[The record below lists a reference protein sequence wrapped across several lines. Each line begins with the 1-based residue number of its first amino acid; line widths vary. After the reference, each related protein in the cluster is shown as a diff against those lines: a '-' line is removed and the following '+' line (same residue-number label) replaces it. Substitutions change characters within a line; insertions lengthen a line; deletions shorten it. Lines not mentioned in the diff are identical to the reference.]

1 MLKELIEEYQKELDK
16 FNNHISFEEF
26 QEKNSIKKDGVWGK
40 NFDNNYYKYEK
51 RYPRPNKAKLKRL
64 GIMIRQKM
72 VELENELNV
81 Y

>member
-16 FNNHISFEEF
+16 VNNRISWEEFEE
-26 QEKNSIKKDGVWGK
+26 QNKIKKDGVWVK
-40 NFDNNYYKYEK
+40 NFDNNYYNYEK
-51 RYPRPNKAKLKRL
+51 QYPRPNKAKLKRL

-72 VELENELNV
+72 VELENGLNV